1 MLAHKLRS
9 ILMGLFL
16 SAAVKLLADDG
27 VHVDL
32 DADHAAAKPGSS
44 FSLATFVAEVTP
56 PVGHSLQAGV
66 GVKPVIAIAD
76 PLFAH
81 GFVLLGAGEPLV
93 LCSIDWC
100 GIGNDAHDRWR
111 EALAEAA
118 GTTRERVLVCAIH
131 QHDAPLVDLEAERL
145 IAAQKL
151 GRRTLDLTFHED
163 VVQSVASAL
172 KGSLQKTRRVTH
184 VGVGE
189 AKVERVASTRRVL
202 GADGKVEFV
211 RGSASKL
218 PRAKTDP
225 EGLIDPWLKTLSF
238 WDGESP
244 IASVSAYAIHPM
256 SYYGQGQVSADFAG
270 LARRRRQAD
279 QPGVLHFYANGC
291 GGDLAA
297 GRYNDGSPLAR
308 EELAERLYQGWKAA
322 WEQTRKHELTRVTV
336 RSIPFRLLPKDTDG
350 FRVSDLEAIV
360 TCANQNSFDERVRA
374 AYALS
379 WRKRCD
385 AGRMLDLPVIDLGV
399 AQLLL
404 LPGEPFVEYQLF
416 AQKQRPDSFVMTLG
430 YGDYGPVY
438 IPTDRAFADGGYEPG
453 AWSFVA
459 LGVEKSIKDVL
470 TLALAP
476 QEKTAT
482 SQPLMVTKDGTTK
495 FVIVTA
501 TEPSLEEETAAQ
513 WLSETLEQVTGA
525 KFPIRAAGKDEAS
538 VAKPNEIRVQ
548 FDAKM
553 KPEEWR
559 IQTVGESLL
568 LTGGQP
574 RGAIYAVCE
583 FLETHVGVARLDPF
597 TEYVPK
603 QPTLTIPALNRSGQ
617 PAFPFRFVF
626 TGWPYQ
632 NWAPMGENGVNGARW
647 RIWNKEHIQAG
658 PINGDYPRT
667 VPDGVHTFG
676 HFISAKEFAVEHP
689 EYFSMDAEGK
699 RMTDDQGNKQLWIQL
714 CVTNE
719 DVRRIT
725 LERAKQML
733 RDDEVDAKKTGRA
746 PARMV
751 VLSQNDNTSNLCLC
765 PNCKA
770 ISDREG
776 SESGALLDYVNHV
789 ARGLKAEFP
798 DVTVQTEAYNF
809 TLAPPKTIRPEPNV
823 MIRYCDNY
831 GLSDMTRPLT
841 DPRNAER
848 LALLDG
854 WAKSAQQLGIWDYW
868 RTFDPH
874 PPGLLAPSSN
884 VRAIYRDLQLFRER
898 HVKYIT
904 LECEDFMGAGLNGD
918 AASNDL
924 QSFMPLRAWLGM
936 KLLDDPSRKLEPL
949 LQTFC
954 KGYYGAAAQ
963 PMREL
968 LEIIEERQSM
978 IAANSSNMRRHVWL
992 EALCDAEFFANAYR
1006 CLDAASLAAKEDSA
1020 SLIHVRR
1027 ERIIVDSAFL
1037 WIEAS
1042 VRRQAGASTAFPYR
1056 ADVMQRHRADWT
1068 VYVASV
1074 FDKTGQETI
1083 APLIEPGLQLLEKL
1097 QTADTDSTRTA
1108 LSTSEASI
1116 THDGLLNEP
1125 LWQQARELRLLPRDP
1140 GAPND
1145 DHSKFRFAW
1154 TPDALYVGIE
1164 QPAATAAAIWE
1175 VSLMTPD
1182 RKGVQVAL
1190 HAQATG
1196 SVAGYFY
1203 AYPVTGMMAVANRKS
1218 LSKFVAHK
1226 TEQLVTAEFRIPWTD
1241 LPTEAKPDDELLL
1254 NIATFPKLDS
1264 NTPSHVSSPWLIG
1277 TSPTYNPAYYGTV
1290 RLGK

>member
-1 MLAHKLRS
+1 MSSR
-9 ILMGLFL
+9 LFL
-16 SAAVKLLADDG
+16 V
-27 VHVDL
+27 
-32 DADHAAAKPGSS
+32 
-44 FSLATFVAEVTP
+44 TFVCVTAWFAPNAACSDEPFLWLARSGQTEFLIVTPAAPTAEEVT
-56 PVGHSLQAGV
+56 A
-66 GVKPVIAIAD
+66 AD
-76 PLFAH
+76 
-81 GFVLLGAGEPLV
+81 
-93 LCSIDWC
+93 W
-100 GIGNDAHDRWR
+100 
-111 EALAEAA
+111 LA
-118 GTTRERVLVCAIH
+118 
-131 QHDAPLVDLEAERL
+131 
-145 IAAQKL
+145 
-151 GRRTLDLTFHED
+151 
-163 VVQSVASAL
+163 S
-172 KGSLQKTRRVTH
+172 
-184 VGVGE
+184 
-189 AKVERVASTRRVL
+189 
-202 GADGKVEFV
+202 
-211 RGSASKL
+211 
-218 PRAKTDP
+218 
-225 EGLIDPWLKTLSF
+225 
-238 WDGESP
+238 
-244 IASVSAYAIHPM
+244 
-256 SYYGQGQVSADFAG
+256 
-270 LARRRRQAD
+270 
-279 QPGVLHFYANGC
+279 
-291 GGDLAA
+291 
-297 GRYNDGSPLAR
+297 
-308 EELAERLYQGWKAA
+308 
-322 WEQTRKHELTRVTV
+322 
-336 RSIPFRLLPKDTDG
+336 
-350 FRVSDLEAIV
+350 
-360 TCANQNSFDERVRA
+360 
-374 AYALS
+374 
-379 WRKRCD
+379 
-385 AGRMLDLPVIDLGV
+385 
-399 AQLLL
+399 
-404 LPGEPFVEYQLF
+404 
-416 AQKQRPDSFVMTLG
+416 
-430 YGDYGPVY
+430 
-438 IPTDRAFADGGYEPG
+438 
-453 AWSFVA
+453 
-459 LGVEKSIKDVL
+459 
-470 TLALAP
+470 
-476 QEKTAT
+476 
-482 SQPLMVTKDGTTK
+482 
-495 FVIVTA
+495 
-501 TEPSLEEETAAQ
+501 
-513 WLSETLEQVTGA
+513 TLEQVTGA
-525 KFPIRAAGKDEAS
+525 KFPIKTDDAS
-538 VAKPNEIRVQ
+538 DLPKTRIRVAT
-548 FDAKM
+548 DSTM
-553 KPEEWR
+553 KAEEWR
-559 IQTVGESLL
+559 IRTADDSLIL
-568 LTGGQP
+568 EGGQP
-574 RGAIYAVCE
+574 RGTIYAVCE
-583 FLETHVGVARLDPF
+583 FLETHVGVERLDPF
-597 TEYVPK
+597 TEFVPK
-603 QPTLTIPALNRSGQ
+603 QPTLTIPELNRRGQ

-632 NWAPMGENGVNGARW
+632 NSLPQGVNGDRW
-647 RIWNKEHIQAG
+647 RIWNKEHIYAG
-658 PINGDYPRT
+658 PVNGDYPRA

-676 HFISAKEFAVEHP
+676 HFISAKEFAAEHP
-689 EYFSMDAEGK
+689 EYFSMDASGK
-699 RMTDDQGNKQLWIQL
+699 RMTDDKGNKQLWIQL
-714 CVTNE
+714 CVTNA

-733 RDDEVDAKKTGRA
+733 RDDEVEAKKTGRA

-789 ARGLKAEFP
+789 ARGLKEEFP
-798 DVTVQTEAYNF
+798 DVIVQTEAYNF

-884 VRAIYRDLQLFRER
+884 VRAIDRDLQLCRER
-898 HVKYIT
+898 NVKYIP

-936 KLLDDPSRKLEPL
+936 KLLDDPSRELEPL

-992 EALCDAEFFANAYR
+992 EALCDADFFANAYR

-1042 VRRQAGASTAFPYR
+1042 VRRQAGASSAFPSR
-1056 ADVMQRHRADWT
+1056 ADMLQRHRADWT
-1068 VYVASV
+1068 AYVASV

-1097 QTADTDSTRTA
+1097 RAEDTDSSRMAVATT
-1108 LSTSEASI
+1108 EAKI

-1125 LWQQARELRLLPRDP
+1125 LWQQARELRLLLRDP

-1203 AYPVTGMMAVANRKS
+1203 AYPTTGMIAVPGRKS
-1218 LSKFVAHK
+1218 LASFVSHK
-1226 TEQLVTAEFRIPWTD
+1226 TDLLVTAEFRIPWTD
-1241 LPTEAKPDDELLL
+1241 LPTDAKLHDELLL
-1254 NIATFPKLDS
+1254 NIATFPMLDS
-1264 NTPSHVSSPWLIG
+1264 KTPSHVSSPWLIG